1 MHLRFQR
8 LGQDNQEPMTT
19 TTVSTEDP
27 ILKPEIVAGT
37 RVKSICPL
45 TGNWRRKDGTVIVR
59 RGDTLV
65 VVQWDNLKRNNRQ
78 AISAQFLVA
87 LKAPCKKGAED
98 KPPVNPALNATT
110 AGSVVHKIKCWPA
123 HFKQIANGTKRFEIR
138 KNDRNYKA
146 GDTLV
151 ICEWNIGD
159 QSFTGFSVRMHV
171 DSVLQEDLGLSLT
184 DNWGLRPGFV
194 AMSLSPLDPVKAHFH
209 RKPFMER
216 ICDWLFQ

>member
-1 MHLRFQR
+1 
-8 LGQDNQEPMTT
+8 MTT

-45 TGNWRRKDGTVIVR
+45 TGNWRRKSGTVIVR

-87 LKAPCKKGAED
+87 LQDPIKKGAED

-110 AGSVVHKIKCWPA
+110 AGCVVHQIKCWPA
-123 HFKQIANGTKRFEIR
+123 YFNKIVNGTKRFEIR

-151 ICEWNIGD
+151 ICEWDPED
-159 QSFTGFSVRMHV
+159 QSFTGFKVRMHV
-171 DSVLQEDLGLSLT
+171 DSVLQVRDDAGLYVT
-184 DNWGLRPGFV
+184 DNWGLMPGFV
-194 AMSLSPLDPVKAHFH
+194 AMSLSQSDPVKAHFH
-209 RKPFMER
+209 GKPFTER
-216 ICDWLFQ
+216 FLNWLFQ